1 MAWNPFG
8 SSSPPRRGYARS
20 SAGSSYSSSSRHH
33 SSTSRYKRSPRDG
46 YLTHLYHKFRHLL
59 RELMAYARRHPYLI
73 FFMVIM
79 PLVSGGVLHKLARQF
94 GINLPEMGGPGARG
108 GYAGSGHQGGYYG
121 SEGYGAERGGG
132 GGGAFG
138 GFDVQSVAGGLGNLA
153 QLAQVASKFL

>member
-59 RELMAYARRHPYLI
+59 RELMAYARRHPYKI

-94 GINLPEMGGPGARG
+94 GIILPEMGGPGARG